1 MWFCLSCLW
10 LLYTIKKECD
20 NCAELVIDQALIL
33 FGHDETRIDIGLDF
47 ILLHASFCCY
57 CCFVLI
63 SFLFSFFGGGWV
75 VVVVLF
81 IVYRCTINKTT
92 DAVFG
97 GTSKICL

>member
-47 ILLHASFCCY
+47 ILLHASFCCC

-63 SFLFSFFGGGWV
+63 SFFFLFLGVGGLLLLL
-75 VVVVLF
+75 LF
-81 IVYRCTINKTT
+81 YLLYIDVQ
-92 DAVFG
+92 
-97 GTSKICL
+97 